1 MLETHHL
8 DELTAV
14 RSEISAIKLCL
25 LNHRK
30 TIISVDDLVRTYEKF
45 TVEQLIDSL
54 RAKEDSLRAKED
66 SLREKE
72 AMLLKI
78 ELELAKQKTISMSGN
93 RKCKS
98 FHQLHL

>member
-54 RAKEDSLRAKED
+54 RAKEDSLR
-66 SLREKE
+66 EKE

>member
-25 LNHRK
+25 LNHGK
-30 TIISVDDLVRTYEKF
+30 TIISEDDLVRTYEKF

-54 RAKEDSLRAKED
+54 RAKEDSLREI
-66 SLREKE
+66 
-72 AMLLKI
+72 LKYRRAF
-78 ELELAKQKTISMSGN
+78 ELELAKQKTISMPGN
-93 RKCKS
+93 RKCQS

>member
-25 LNHRK
+25 LNHGK

-54 RAKEDSLRAKED
+54 RAKEDSLR
-66 SLREKE
+66 EKE
-72 AMLLKI
+72 VILLKI
-78 ELELAKQKTISMSGN
+78 ELELAKQKTISMPGN

>member
-54 RAKEDSLRAKED
+54 RAKEDSLR
-66 SLREKE
+66 EKE
-72 AMLLKI
+72 VILLKI

>member
-25 LNHRK
+25 LNHGK

-45 TVEQLIDSL
+45 TVEQLI
-54 RAKEDSLRAKED
+54 DSLRAKED